1 MREANKSKRMYII
14 INESEGVKWFKS
26 LIICKINES
35 KLKQTNLKY
44 IGTLS
49 ASH

>member
-1 MREANKSKRMYII
+1 MREANKSKIMYII
-14 INESEGVKWFKS
+14 INESEGVKRFKS

-44 IGTLS
+44 IS
-49 ASH
+49 NI